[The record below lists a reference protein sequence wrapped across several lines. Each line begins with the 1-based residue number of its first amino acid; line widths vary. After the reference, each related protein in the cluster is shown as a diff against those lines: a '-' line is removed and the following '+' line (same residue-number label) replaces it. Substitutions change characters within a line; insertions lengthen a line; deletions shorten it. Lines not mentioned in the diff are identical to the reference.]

1 MSIGQNIRKLRE
13 LRNYTQAFMAE
24 RLELSVSGYGKIE
37 RDETDVSINRLM
49 EIGKILETDYR
60 NILNFDDKQ
69 VFNFTGN
76 QNANGIVQNQK
87 IMTDQNINSLIHA
100 LAEEVKS
107 LNLFIH
113 HFMDKTNANSKNNAS
128 LD

>member
-24 RLELSVSGYGKIE
+24 KLELSVSGYGKIE
-37 RDETDVSINRLM
+37 RDETDVSLNRLK
-49 EIGKILETDYR
+49 EISKILETDYR

-76 QNANGIVQNQK
+76 QNANGIVQHQN
-87 IMTDQNINSLIHA
+87 IMNDQNMNSLIKT

-107 LNLFIH
+107 IHLFIH
-113 HFMDKTNANSKNNAS
+113 NFMDKIYNQQNNNAQS
-128 LD
+128 D